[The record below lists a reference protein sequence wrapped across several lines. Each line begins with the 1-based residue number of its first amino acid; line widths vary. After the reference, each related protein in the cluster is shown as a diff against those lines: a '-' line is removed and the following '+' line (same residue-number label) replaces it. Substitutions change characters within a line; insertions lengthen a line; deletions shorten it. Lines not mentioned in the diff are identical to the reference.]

1 MVLLLYFLNLNYLLY
16 FGHLFSIRV
25 LGLLAIKV
33 GIGEDILHYFI
44 ITN

>member
-1 MVLLLYFLNLNYLLY
+1 MVFLLYFLNLNYLLN
-16 FGHLFSIRV
+16 FGHLFSILV
-25 LGLLAIKV
+25 LALLAIEV